1 MRILIYSYEIWIYNI
16 IKYISITSITKIL
29 SQSNCMS
36 NANIT
41 TYLTNLFHW
50 IFTVSRRTLYIYESP
65 CISRFH
71 NSRRNLTCE
80 YNASFVTREWLAP
93 VTRGGTLQRQTS
105 FLTTLRN
112 FLTGPL
118 FRYST
123 LFVDDTMRPLLSSL
137 LERDVLKLASS
148 LDWRITLFFFG
159 GCDCHEGSK
168 RSKCFRI
175 ALEGPPSFVRLL
187 FVLFVDEERVS
198 PFYIRIL

>member
-1 MRILIYSYEIWIYNI
+1 MRILIHSYEIWIYNI

-29 SQSNCMS
+29 SQYNCMS

-50 IFTVSRRTLYIYESP
+50 IFTVSRRTPYIYESP

-80 YNASFVTREWLAP
+80 YNASFVIREWLAP

-112 FLTGPL
+112 FLTGRRAPFSDIPRSL
-118 FRYST
+118 ST
-123 LFVDDTMRPLLSSL
+123 IQWDR
-137 LERDVLKLASS
+137 
-148 LDWRITLFFFG
+148 FFPACSREMFWNW
-159 GCDCHEGSK
+159 H
-168 RSKCFRI
+168 RR
-175 ALEGPPSFVRLL
+175 
-187 FVLFVDEERVS
+187 
-198 PFYIRIL
+198 